1 MTETK
6 LIKQIKELRKIKP
19 RKDWVLLT
27 KTQILGEEKRAVLFP
42 FFRPAYAGLF
52 LVLLLLGFFEFS
64 QGALPGESL
73 YYLKKITE
81 RSQIILSSEQE
92 RPRLN
97 LELVN
102 KRLEELNQIAQ
113 NNEMRKLAPALKE
126 YQASIFEAAKSLTKM
141 TATTSDSLVIKGIA
155 EETQKL
161 EKSKEILE
169 RTYGI
174 AGLEINEES
183 NPTKVVVEWLIKDM
197 EKTFLTEE
205 DEKILEQAKQD
216 FENGNYSEALER
228 ILLSQ

>member
-52 LVLLLLGFFEFS
+52 LALLLLGFFEFS

-113 NNEMRKLAPALKE
+113 NNEVRKLAPALKE
-126 YQASIFEAAKSLTKM
+126 YQASIFEAVKSLTKM
-141 TATTSDSLVIKGIA
+141 AATTSDSLVIKGIA

-161 EKSKEILE
+161 EENKKILG
-169 RTYGI
+169 TLYGI
-174 AGLEINEES
+174 AGLDEKLS
-183 NPTKVVVEWLIKDM
+183 PVKVVAELLIKDM
-197 EKTFLTEE
+197 EKTTFTEE
-205 DEKILEQAKQD
+205 GEEILEQAKQD